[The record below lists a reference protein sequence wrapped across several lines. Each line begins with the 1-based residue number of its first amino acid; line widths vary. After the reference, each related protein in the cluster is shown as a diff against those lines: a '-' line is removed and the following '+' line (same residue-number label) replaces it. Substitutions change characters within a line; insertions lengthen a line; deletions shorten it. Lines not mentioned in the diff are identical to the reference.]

1 MSKSKLPLQ
10 NVCGAEKQVIKKE
23 GLVKLLRWHFGYSD
37 FRGKQLEAIQAV
49 LSGRDCFCLMPTG
62 GGKSMCYQIPALA
75 KQGIVLVVSPLI
87 GHDLILTAP
96 FALFFCFQP
105 LCQENQ
111 VMALKEKGIAAEYL
125 SSTQTAKA
133 KNEGTYELWLSMD
146 LSSLAVLIMGSLLSI
161 YEKLDSG
168 KPSLRLLYVTPEL
181 IATAGFM
188 AKLDKIHGRGLL
200 SLIAIDEAH
209 CVSTW
214 GHDFRPSYRKLS
226 SLRNHLPGIPVLAL
240 TATAVPKV
248 QEDVMRSLCLRNP
261 LVLKSSFNRPNI
273 YYEVRYKDL
282 LDDPYSDLC
291 NYLKFYGNN
300 CAIVYCLE
308 RSACDEMALHLSNNG
323 ISCAAYHA
331 GLNSKLRSSV
341 LDDWISSKT
350 QVVVATV
357 AFGMG
362 IDRKDVRVVCH
373 FNIPKSMESF
383 YQESGRAGRDQ
394 LPSRSLLYYG
404 VDDRRKMEFILGK
417 AANKKLQHSSNSE
430 EDTSKKSL
438 VDFSQ
443 MVGYCEES
451 GCRRKKILE
460 SFGEEVTSSLCAKS
474 CDACKHPN
482 VVSKN
487 LEELTSATAF
497 RHRNGSSQIYMSS
510 ASAFN
515 DVEQFSEFWN
525 RDDEAS
531 GSEEDI
537 SDSDDAVEIAKSVA
551 RKSKSSG
558 HRISDRMESLQRA
571 EENYYRTNN
580 NQEKANKSDKK
591 FISETLRE
599 SSKQRLLN
607 ALKQN
612 QHRFSNLQVD
622 LVTSAAT
629 LENECHKKYE
639 KSGKSFYL
647 SQMASTVRWLSTAT
661 PEQLHDRLGTTAK
674 MSPEATG
681 PASNLSSPS
690 PSSFDPEITQVRE
703 EKATSSMKSASPVFT
718 DTVAPPVLSFSE
730 FVNRRKDNQ
739 ISTSKRQSSDDGV
752 TQGGEKKTKC

>member
-1 MSKSKLPLQ
+1 MSKSVLPLQ

-23 GLVKLLRWHFGYSD
+23 ALVKLLRWHFGYSD

-87 GHDLILTAP
+87 A
-96 FALFFCFQP
+96 
-105 LCQENQ
+105 CQENQ

-133 KNEGTYELWLSMD
+133 KNE
-146 LSSLAVLIMGSLLSI
+146 I

-188 AKLDKIHGRGLL
+188 AKLTKIHGRGLL

-291 NYLKFYGNN
+291 NYLKTHGNN

-357 AFGMG
+357 AFGYG

-404 VDDRRKMEFILGK
+404 VDDRRKM
-417 AANKKLQHSSNSE
+417 
-430 EDTSKKSL
+430 
-438 VDFSQ
+438 VD
-443 MVGYCEES
+443 YH
-451 GCRRKKILE
+451 LP
-460 SFGEEVTSSLCAKS
+460 
-474 CDACKHPN
+474 H
-482 VVSKN
+482 
-487 LEELTSATAF
+487 
-497 RHRNGSSQIYMSS
+497 
-510 ASAFN
+510 
-515 DVEQFSEFWN
+515 
-525 RDDEAS
+525 
-531 GSEEDI
+531 
-537 SDSDDAVEIAKSVA
+537 
-551 RKSKSSG
+551 
-558 HRISDRMESLQRA
+558 
-571 EENYYRTNN
+571 
-580 NQEKANKSDKK
+580 
-591 FISETLRE
+591 
-599 SSKQRLLN
+599 
-607 ALKQN
+607 
-612 QHRFSNLQVD
+612 
-622 LVTSAAT
+622 
-629 LENECHKKYE
+629 
-639 KSGKSFYL
+639 
-647 SQMASTVRWLSTAT
+647 
-661 PEQLHDRLGTTAK
+661 
-674 MSPEATG
+674 
-681 PASNLSSPS
+681 
-690 PSSFDPEITQVRE
+690 EIT
-703 EKATSSMKSASPVFT
+703 F
-718 DTVAPPVLSFSE
+718 LSRIFKPTP
-730 FVNRRKDNQ
+730 FY
-739 ISTSKRQSSDDGV
+739 I
-752 TQGGEKKTKC
+752 